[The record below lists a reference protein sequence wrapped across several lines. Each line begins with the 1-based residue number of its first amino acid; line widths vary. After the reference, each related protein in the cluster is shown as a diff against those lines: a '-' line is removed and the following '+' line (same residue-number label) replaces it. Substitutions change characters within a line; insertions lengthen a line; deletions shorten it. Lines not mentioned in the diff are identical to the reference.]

1 MKWGLMVKILE
12 RIGVVSFHEKPDEAE
27 LFNRSLIFLW
37 EAQKR
42 GLRVEAVKY
51 GGRYVDEFR
60 LTYRNKSYFYESIPL
75 TLFDDAVSFRDK
87 LSVKRILQNHGI
99 PVAMG
104 ERFVNNEQAMQYGE
118 GLGYPLV
125 AKPAS
130 GTLSQHVTCPIRS
143 RDELREAITIAQL
156 CRPDIL
162 VERYITGNLYRATVV
177 GGTHVFVCQRE
188 KANVVGDGHSTVEEL
203 ITLKN
208 TGPNRGETYQ
218 KNTTLHKIPI
228 DDMLIHNLQIQG
240 LNLQS
245 VLALG
250 SKIYLHNKLILSRGC
265 DLHNRTS
272 VTHDDNRNLFLKIA
286 KVMGFQIIGIDFIC
300 PDIQRSYTQQGTAVL
315 ECNSLPFV
323 DMHQFPSH
331 GTPEPIAQVIW
342 DVVLEKL
349 TSDPKLGI
357 R

>member
-143 RDELREAITIAQL
+143 RDELREAITIAQMY
-156 CRPDIL
+156 RPDIL

-177 GGTHVFVCQRE
+177 GGTHVFE
-188 KANVVGDGHSTVEEL
+188 YSSVER
-203 ITLKN
+203 
-208 TGPNRGETYQ
+208 RGYF
-218 KNTTLHKIPI
+218 
-228 DDMLIHNLQIQG
+228 
-240 LNLQS
+240 
-245 VLALG
+245 
-250 SKIYLHNKLILSRGC
+250 R
-265 DLHNRTS
+265 
-272 VTHDDNRNLFLKIA
+272 
-286 KVMGFQIIGIDFIC
+286 
-300 PDIQRSYTQQGTAVL
+300 
-315 ECNSLPFV
+315 
-323 DMHQFPSH
+323 
-331 GTPEPIAQVIW
+331 
-342 DVVLEKL
+342 
-349 TSDPKLGI
+349 
-357 R
+357 